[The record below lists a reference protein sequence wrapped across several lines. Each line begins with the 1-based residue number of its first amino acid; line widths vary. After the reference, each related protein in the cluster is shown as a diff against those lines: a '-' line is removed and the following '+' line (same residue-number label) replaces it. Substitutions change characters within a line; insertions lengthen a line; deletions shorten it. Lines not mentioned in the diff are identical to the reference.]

1 MLFQICAPAS
11 LLQHPAHRQTH
22 TREHSSGM
30 TSVFSLCTKQGTNCT
45 VDCFTV
51 KRSWIRHLLSLPSW
65 YGFKVDLPK
74 VCGCVCVSMPV
85 TLCSLYAGALLFL
98 HLIHSLRLHVYLPVC
113 AQAFLNSSGYDP
125 CGSHQCHTNLTCFE
139 PAVPVCTNG
148 LLRLSTW
155 QQLETTV

>member
-65 YGFKVDLPK
+65 YGFKVDLLK
-74 VCGCVCVSMPV
+74 VCGCVCMSMPV
-85 TLCSLYAGALLFL
+85 TLCCFMRVLCYSCTLYTHCVFMYISLCVHKHSWTHQVMTHVDPISVIKTWPASSQLSLYARTGF
-98 HLIHSLRLHVYLPVC
+98 
-113 AQAFLNSSGYDP
+113 
-125 CGSHQCHTNLTCFE
+125 
-139 PAVPVCTNG
+139 
-148 LLRLSTW
+148 
-155 QQLETTV
+155 